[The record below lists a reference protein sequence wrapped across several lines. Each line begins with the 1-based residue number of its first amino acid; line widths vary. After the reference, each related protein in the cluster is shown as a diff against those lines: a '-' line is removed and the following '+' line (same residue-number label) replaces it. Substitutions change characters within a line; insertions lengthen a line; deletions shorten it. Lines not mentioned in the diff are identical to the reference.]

1 MGEIISTLVSV
12 LNDCKN
18 VNPPKFLI
26 ISDGNIT
33 KAFYKGMDVTE
44 KVEALIY
51 THNAND
57 NEGATLT
64 TYKSESVEYK

>member
-1 MGEIISTLVSV
+1 MCASRSTWVQWTDLSRRCRPYDMSG
-12 LNDCKN
+12 LSFRE
-18 VNPPKFLI
+18 FL
-26 ISDGNIT
+26 
-33 KAFYKGMDVTE
+33 KFYKGMDVTE